1 MVTKDFIFQK
11 VLYLLPPSLLPD
23 LELLLLDDLLLSLR
37 VLLLFELLLRLELCT
52 DDWRLLFSD
61 FD

>member
-1 MVTKDFIFQK
+1 MVTKDFVFQK

-37 VLLLFELLLRLELCT
+37 VLLLSELLRFELCT
-52 DDWRLLFSD
+52 DDWRLLFSG

>member
-1 MVTKDFIFQK
+1 MVTKDFVFQK

-37 VLLLFELLLRLELCT
+37 VLLLSELLRLELCT

-61 FD
+61 FG